1 MIRPLL
7 LTPIACPHVAKRSS
21 SALYLLILSVES
33 QIVRR
38 SALLV
43 FDCKPEV
50 EISCELGQHELH
62 ETWADLRGQYL
73 N

>member
-7 LTPIACPHVAKRSS
+7 LTFIACPHVAKRSS
-21 SALYLLILSVES
+21 SALYPLILSVEN

-38 SALLV
+38 SAPLV
-43 FDCKPEV
+43 LDCQPKV
-50 EISCELGQHELH
+50 ELSCELGQYELH
-62 ETWADLRGQYL
+62 ETWADPRGRYH